1 MEERTEHNAGSEN
14 DDIVEIMQ
22 LQKYTDNPA
31 FNGKKMRSANYTSQ
45 KKKAEGGKTT
55 ASFMKSARAGER
67 PRMIGDAIS
76 GDLTDGIK
84 EFVSRVSRN

>member
-1 MEERTEHNAGSEN
+1 MEERTQDNEGSTN
-14 DDIVEIMQ
+14 DEIFEIME
-22 LQKYTDNPA
+22 LQEDTDNPA
-31 FNGKKMRSANYTSQ
+31 SNDQKMRSANYTLQ
-45 KKKAEGGKTT
+45 KKKAKGGKTT

-84 EFVSRVSRN
+84 EFVSKVSRN

>member
-1 MEERTEHNAGSEN
+1 MEERTKDNE
-14 DDIVEIMQ
+14 DDVNNGIVEVME
-22 LQKYTDNPA
+22 LQEDTDNTA
-31 FNGKKMRSANYTSQ
+31 SGGKKMRSANYTSQ

-84 EFVSRVSRN
+84 EFVSKVS